1 MFRILNRIVTVGI
14 VVGVISLGWLV
25 FAPVGADEGVAGL
38 SLPTA
43 SKVPPVSAFP
53 KSTRG
58 KVTGGAFS
66 LVDHE
71 GRSVSDADFR
81 GQFMLVYFGYT
92 SCPDV
97 CPTDLQVMGRAM
109 DILGEAG
116 DKVQPLFITFDP
128 DRDTPKVMADYVSN
142 FHPRILGLT
151 GTKEQTLAAANAYDV
166 DVSATYAANDPSGMG
181 YSMNHSAFTYLSGP
195 DGRVRMMFRDGIDG
209 KTMAAYIRK
218 TMNKK

>member
-14 VVGVISLGWLV
+14 VVGAISLGWLV
-25 FAPVGADEGVAGL
+25 FAHVGAEDGVAVL
-38 SLPTA
+38 SPPTA
-43 SKVPPVSAFP
+43 NNVPPVSEFP
-53 KSTRG
+53 KAAGG

-66 LVDHE
+66 LVDHK

-81 GQFMLVYFGYT
+81 GRFMLIYFGYT

-97 CPTDLQVMGRAM
+97 CPTGLQVMSRAM
-109 DILGEAG
+109 DVLGEAG

-128 DRDTPKVMADYVSN
+128 DRDTPEVMADYVGN
-142 FHPRILGLT
+142 FHPRILGLS
-151 GTKEQTLAAANAYDV
+151 GTKEQTLAAANAYDA
-166 DVSATYAANDPSGMG
+166 DVSATYAAYDPTGMG

-209 KTMAAYIRK
+209 KTMATYIRK
-218 TMNKK
+218 AMNEK